1 MNRRLDPSFEAVFL
15 TPSEQYSFISSTL
28 VREIARLNGDV
39 TQFVPQ
45 AVVEA
50 FKRKKQ
56 QGW

>member
-1 MNRRLDPSFEAVFL
+1 MNRQLDPQFEAVFL

-28 VREIARLNGDV
+28 VREIARLKGDV
-39 TQFVPQ
+39 NKFVPP

-50 FKRKKQ
+50 FKRKHQ